1 MITKREETFRFE
13 LNGNFICAI
22 SQSVDAKRIDA
33 NKYTVSVDN
42 LELLAKY
49 VVKEK
54 FKNKRMTTQDYIKEL
69 SSTLNEIREVV
80 ANEQTGA

>member
-13 LNGNFICAI
+13 LNGNFISAL
-22 SQSVDAKRIDA
+22 SQSVDT
-33 NKYTVSVDN
+33 NVYTASIDN
-42 LELLAKY
+42 LELLAKF

-54 FKNKRMTTQDYIKEL
+54 FKNKRMTTQDYIKGL